1 MPRVTIHQA
10 KANLSELIE
19 PVERGEE
26 ILIAIGKRVVAK
38 IVPVAQAPNQRRLDI
53 LRASSRSLPSSS
65 SHSPRTS
72 LRVGARSLSAYDSSD
87 MSPFG
92 TVIPRAAATA
102 PSHRNFISCAWGI
115 CCCVSDQTADPP
127 GRIRVN
133 GTLTGRRRPGG

>member
-53 LRASSRSLPSSS
+53 LRGKFKV
-65 SHSPRTS
+65 TS
-72 LRVGARSLSAYDSSD
+72 KFFEPLSQNELK
-87 MSPFG
+87 G
-92 TVIPRAAATA
+92 WR
-102 PSHRNFISCAWGI
+102 
-115 CCCVSDQTADPP
+115 
-127 GRIRVN
+127 
-133 GTLTGRRRPGG
+133 